1 MPGYGLFGK
10 FIAAPGQGDALAA
23 HLLEAAA
30 ALEQVDGCRLYVIG
44 RDPGDDDAVWVI
56 EIWESAEAHRAS
68 LDLNAVQ
75 DLIARARPIIAGIG
89 ERFEVR
95 PLGGKGLTSSG

>member
-1 MPGYGLFGK
+1 MPQYGLFGK

-30 ALEQVDGCRLYVIG
+30 ALEEVAACRLYLVA
-44 RDPGDDDAVWVI
+44 RDPDDGDAVWVT
-56 EIWESAEAHRAS
+56 EVWESADAHRAS
-68 LDLNAVQ
+68 LELNVVKY
-75 DLIARARPIIAGIG
+75 LIARARPLIAGMG

-95 PLGGKGLTSSG
+95 PLGGKGLTIAR